1 MAKKFRVDLTYAELY
16 AVRNSLRKTLLE
28 ADDHSLLV
36 KFEDH
41 IEMLKDYFDGRYWP
55 GAGRRPKIAEWKME
69 VKRRERD
76 DK

>member
-41 IEMLKDYFDGRYWP
+41 IEMLKDYLYL
-55 GAGRRPKIAEWKME
+55 AYL
-69 VKRRERD
+69 
-76 DK
+76 